1 MLIKFTGFLILTVY
15 FLVLIVALT
24 TGPLVSYQ
32 SFILGV
38 IGLVFILLLT
48 SSIARKINLV
58 DIGNEPRK
66 EHIGVIP
73 LVGGIGLFIS
83 LIYGAFVFGVDVFY
97 LYVLGS
103 LLPIMIVGVI
113 DGIQEITVKPVF
125 RIIAQIISSWIII
138 IATDIYIK
146 DLGDLFGFGSLYI
159 GQLGIP
165 FTIFSVVGI
174 CNAFN
179 MLDGKDGLLGSVS
192 IVIMSSLL
200 LLLYFNNIIYHWAQ
214 IFVLSTLVY
223 LAFNLNLFGEKR
235 KIFLGDHGSTGMGHI
250 IAWSL
255 IFLSQET
262 DYITPVSALWFVLLP
277 LTDAILTFIRRIK
290 SSHSVFSGDRLHFH
304 HKLSDLGFS
313 DKVILA
319 VFSIITLISSLFAV
333 ASNIFNLK
341 EFSLFYGY
349 ITLLIMLIL
358 LGFIKP
364 KETEKSL
371 KHR

>member
-1 MLIKFTGFLILTVY
+1 MFLKFTGFLVLIIY
-15 FLVLIVALT
+15 FLVLAVALT
-24 TGPLVSYQ
+24 EGPLLSLQSY
-32 SFILGV
+32 ILGI
-38 IGLVFILLLT
+38 IGLVVFLLLV

-58 DIGNEPRK
+58 DISDEPRK
-66 EHIGVIP
+66 EHIGAIP
-73 LVGGIGLFIS
+73 LVGGIGLFMS
-83 LIYGAFVFGVDVFY
+83 LIYGAFVFGVDAFY
-97 LYVLGS
+97 LYLLGS
-103 LLPIMIVGVI
+103 LLPIMIIGFI
-113 DGIQEITVKPVF
+113 DGLQGVSVSPVY
-125 RIIAQIISSWIII
+125 RIIAQILSSWIV
-138 IATDIYIK
+138 IATTDIYVQ
-146 DLGDLFGFGSLYI
+146 DLGDILGFGPLYI

-179 MLDGKDGLLGSVS
+179 MLDGKDGLLGSVAV
-192 IVIMSSLL
+192 IIMSSLL
-200 LLLYFNNIIYHWAQ
+200 LLFYFNGLIYQWAQ
-214 IFVLSTLVY
+214 IVALGILVY
-223 LAFNLNLFGEKR
+223 LAFNLSLFGQKR

-290 SSHSVFSGDRLHFH
+290 SSHSVFSGDRLHLH

-313 DKVILA
+313 DKLILA

-358 LGFIKP
+358 LGFIKS
-364 KETEKSL
+364 KEIEKSS
-371 KHR
+371 KRR

>member
-1 MLIKFTGFLILTVY
+1 
-15 FLVLIVALT
+15 VALT
-24 TGPLVSYQ
+24 EGPLVSYQ

-38 IGLVFILLLT
+38 IGLVIILLLV

-58 DIGNEPRK
+58 DISNDPRK
-66 EHIGVIP
+66 EHIGAIP

-83 LIYGAFVFGVDVFY
+83 LIYGAFVFGVNVFY
-97 LYVLGS
+97 LYVLVS
-103 LLPIMIVGVI
+103 LVPIMIVGVM
-113 DGIQEITVKPVF
+113 DGIEGITVKPVF

-146 DLGDLFGFGSLYI
+146 DLGDLFGLGTVYI

-165 FTIFSVVGI
+165 FTIFSVVGM

-192 IVIMSSLL
+192 IIIMSSLL
-200 LLLYFNNIIYHWAQ
+200 LLLYFNNIIYQWAQ
-214 IFVLSTLVY
+214 IVVLSTLVY
-223 LAFNLNLFGEKR
+223 LAFNLNLFGQKR
-235 KIFLGDHGSTGMGHI
+235 KIFIGDHGSTGMGHI

-255 IFLSQET
+255 IYLSQET

-290 SSHSVFSGDRLHFH
+290 SSHPVFSGDRLHFH

-313 DKVILA
+313 DKVILL
-319 VFSIITLISSLFAV
+319 VFSLITVISSVLAV
-333 ASNIFNLK
+333 VSNIVNLR
-341 EFSLFYGY
+341 EYFLMYGY
-349 ITLLIMLIL
+349 ITLLIMLML

-364 KETEKSL
+364 KETDKSL
-371 KHR
+371 KRR